1 MVIILVKMPARIIT
15 WDYVVELCKKL
26 AKKIREEGYKP
37 DVIIA
42 IARGGYVPA
51 RLLCDYLGV
60 TDLLSIKV
68 EHWLETGK
76 AEKEAKITYPFLYD
90 LSNKK
95 VLIVDD
101 ICDTGDS
108 FIIAQE
114 HVRKN
119 SNPAIIK
126 TAAMQII
133 PATSKFTPDFVVEEL
148 KSWEWQLYP
157 WCDYEDK
164 TNLIKRIMNEIPK
177 SEPWTLD
184 EIKAKFKEYYGVEFT
199 VRELEEVMDYMEW
212 AGIVEAISTDMGKKY
227 ILKAE

>member
-1 MVIILVKMPARIIT
+1 MVKMPARKIT
-15 WDYVVELCKKL
+15 WDYVVDLCKKL
-26 AKKIREEGYKP
+26 ALRIRDDGYRP
-37 DVIIA
+37 DVIVA

-76 AEKEAKITYPFLYD
+76 AEKEAKITYPFNYD
-90 LSNKK
+90 LSGKK
-95 VLIVDD
+95 VLVVDD

-108 FIIAQE
+108 FIIAVE
-114 HVRKN
+114 HIRRN
-119 SNPAIIK
+119 SKPEVIK

-133 PATSKFTPDFVVEEL
+133 PATSKFTPDYVVEEL

-164 TNLIKRIMNEIPK
+164 TNLIKRIMKENPRMELWSIEEIR
-177 SEPWTLD
+177 E
-184 EIKAKFKEYYGVEFT
+184 KFKEYYGVEFK
-199 VRELEEVMDYMEW
+199 ESEFEEVLSYMEW
-212 AGIVEAISTDMGKKY
+212 TGLVETVEVDGKKKY
-227 ILKAE
+227 KLKVL